1 MLTKFYGWD
10 GRIRTYDTL
19 YQKQMPYHLATS
31 QYHCIIYDG
40 RKECSRPN
48 LFFYLN
54 YSTNLGPFLGLMK
67 VKALCN
73 LDVAG

>member
-31 QYHCIIYDG
+31 QQRSIIYDG

-48 LFFYLN
+48 LFFCLN
-54 YSTNLGPFLGLMK
+54 YLTNWGPFLVLMK
-67 VKALCN
+67 VEALYS
-73 LDVAG
+73 LDVVG

>member
-1 MLTKFYGWD
+1 
-10 GRIRTYDTL
+10 
-19 YQKQMPYHLATS
+19 LATS

-54 YSTNLGPFLGLMK
+54 YSTNLGPFLELMK